1 MQQET
6 SFYTSEMQLEVR
18 DYVEKLEEEI
28 AKYPSILERSPNEV
42 REDQENGVGRY
53 QEPSLSDVA
62 ITMEIPG
69 YNVSVHVRAFIPRG
83 DIDGV
88 YLHIHGGGWV
98 IGRAHHQD
106 RILEAIM
113 DECNAAVNS
122 VDSLS

>member
-62 ITMEIPG
+62 ITREIPG
-69 YNVSVHVRAFIPRG
+69 NNVSVPVRAFIPRG
-83 DIDGV
+83 CLL
-88 YLHIHGGGWV
+88 YTSPSP
-98 IGRAHHQD
+98 R
-106 RILEAIM
+106 
-113 DECNAAVNS
+113 
-122 VDSLS
+122 DS